1 MSDTTSAIV
10 AVLALIAALI
20 IPVVLLLRTQK
31 GEKAKAVRRA
41 RAPPRGCCGRARAR
55 AWGVLF

>member
-41 RAPPRGCCGRARAR
+41 RAPPRGCCGR
-55 AWGVLF
+55 GGGGF